1 MLYSLEMLFD
11 LTQTEHSGL
20 FADCP
25 FPWDPLKKLKDY
37 IATHLQRQQLHTV
50 VGRAHIGKDV
60 STGEGTVVEDGAMI
74 LGPTIIGKNCKIRHN
89 AYIRENC
96 VIGDNCIVG
105 NSSEVKHAILL
116 NNSSMPHFN
125 YVGDSI
131 LGYKSHLGAGAVL
144 SNIKL
149 APENIWIEMDGEHFD
164 TGLRKFG
171 ALLGDGTD
179 IGCNAVLN
187 PGSIIGRGA
196 LIYPNVCWRGI
207 LPDNMIAK
215 NKASQDVVVRRPRMT

>member
-1 MLYSLEMLFD
+1 MLYSVEILFD
-11 LTQTEHSGL
+11 LTQTEHPGL
-20 FADCP
+20 FADCS
-25 FPWDPLKKLKDY
+25 FPWDPLKKLEDY
-37 IATHLQRQQLHTV
+37 IATHLQRQQMHTV
-50 VGRAHIGKDV
+50 VGHAHIGKDV
-60 STGEGTVVEDGAMI
+60 SIGVGTVIEDGAMI
-74 LGPTIIGKNCKIRHN
+74 LGPAIIGKNCKIRHN
-89 AYIRENC
+89 AYLRENC

-105 NSSEVKHAILL
+105 NSSEVKHSILL
-116 NNSSMPHFN
+116 NNCAMPHFN

-149 APENIWIEMDGEHFD
+149 TPENIWIEMHGEHFD

-171 ALLGDGTD
+171 ALVGDGTD

-215 NKASQDVVVRRPRMT
+215 NKASQDVAVRRPRTT

>member
-1 MLYSLEMLFD
+1 MLYSVEVLFD

-20 FADCP
+20 FTDCP
-25 FPWDPLKKLKDY
+25 FPWDPLKKLTDY
-37 IATHLQRQQLHTV
+37 IAANLNRHQLHTV
-50 VGRAHIGKDV
+50 VGSAHIGKDV
-60 STGEGTVVEDGAMI
+60 SIGAGTVVEHGAMI
-74 LGPTIIGKNCKIRHN
+74 LGPAIIGKNCKIRHN

-96 VIGDNCIVG
+96 VIGDNCIIG
-105 NSSEVKHAILL
+105 NASEVKHSILL
-116 NNSSMPHFN
+116 NNCAIPHFN

-149 APENIWIEMDGEHFD
+149 MPENVWVEMDGQHID

-171 ALLGDGTD
+171 ALVGDGTD

-196 LIYPNVCWRGI
+196 FIYPNVCWRGI

-215 NKASQDVVVRRPRMT
+215 NKASQDISIRRPRMS